1 MRLWEKKGKIIRGID
16 KSPRPRIALHHR
28 FIEYKQEV
36 ETKMFFKCNK
46 CGSVCQRDLQ
56 KEEEEEEEGWNDERL
71 QSAETRQAD
80 EQMSQ
85 EN

>member
-1 MRLWEKKGKIIRGID
+1 
-16 KSPRPRIALHHR
+16 
-28 FIEYKQEV
+28 
-36 ETKMFFKCNK
+36 MFFKCNK

-80 EQMSQ
+80 GQMSQ